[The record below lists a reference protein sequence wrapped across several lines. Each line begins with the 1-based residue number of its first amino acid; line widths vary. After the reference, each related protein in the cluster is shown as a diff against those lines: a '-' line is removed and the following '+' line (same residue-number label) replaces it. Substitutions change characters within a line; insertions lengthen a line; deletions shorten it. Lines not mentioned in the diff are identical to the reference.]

1 MFKFLKSATA
11 KVALGAV
18 ALVPALAMAEEKAV
32 DYTSLTSKID
42 FSGAITA
49 VLSVIAVIIGAL
61 VAFKS
66 GQWIMKAVR
75 GA

>member
-1 MFKFLKSATA
+1 MFKFLKSATT

-18 ALVPALAMAEEKAV
+18 ALVPVLAMAEQQAV
-32 DYTSLTSKID
+32 DYTLTSKID

-49 VLSVIAVIIGAL
+49 VLSVIGIIIGAL
-61 VAFKS
+61 VAWKG
-66 GQWIMKAVR
+66 GQWIIKAVR